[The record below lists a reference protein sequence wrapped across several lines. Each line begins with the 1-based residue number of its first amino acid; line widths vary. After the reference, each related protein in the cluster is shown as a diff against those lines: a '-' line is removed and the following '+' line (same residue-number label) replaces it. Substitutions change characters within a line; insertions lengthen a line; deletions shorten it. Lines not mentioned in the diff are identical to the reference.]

1 VKSLS
6 IYGFVFL
13 AFTACG
19 APEQSGVEA
28 KEGAPQALEIGDT
41 TPPVSS
47 VFIEQSPDAN
57 GEYHNNVSILITSTD
72 DAAGVESIHWS
83 LSGAQSGSGT
93 AAGSSVYVPVIT
105 NMGTTTLTYYAKDRA
120 SNYEPAKTRTIVISP
135 YAGNC
140 REVELNDFNLFVL
153 GNYTG
158 GHDVRGKVA
167 AAGDISMEHF
177 SVGAELPATELNNA
191 LVAGG
196 SLNVTHGGVF
206 GNAHY
211 GLSTTAN
218 GTVTF
223 YRGALSQSDAFDFG
237 GKASELMTLTWELA
251 SLARNGQTQFQ
262 SWGGLFLQGSHAR
275 VNVFWVD
282 ASQLSA
288 TRYFSLNVPA
298 GSISVINVFGYSATI
313 ANFANSYSG
322 ADARSVLFN
331 FPDATNLTAY
341 NYGFFGTVLAP
352 YADFHFTNGSFDG
365 GIYAGSMTGNAEGHL
380 APLRPFTI
388 CGGGVGT

>member
-1 VKSLS
+1 MKSQS

-19 APEQSGVEA
+19 APEMSGSEF
-28 KEGAPQALEIGDT
+28 KEGTSQALEGYDT

-47 VFIEQSPDAN
+47 VFIEQTPDEN
-57 GEYHNNVSILITSTD
+57 GEFHNNVSILITATD
-72 DAAGVESIHWS
+72 NSAGVESITWS
-83 LSGAQSGSGT
+83 LSGAQTGSGT
-93 AAGSSVYVPVIT
+93 ASGSSVYVPVIT

-120 SNYEPAKTRTIVISP
+120 NNYEPAQTRTIVISP
-135 YAGNC
+135 VAGTC
-140 REVELNDFNLFVL
+140 RDVALNDFNLFVL
-153 GNYTG
+153 GNYSG

-167 AAGDISMEHF
+167 AAGDISMDHF
-177 SVGAELPATELNNA
+177 SLGAELPADDVNNA

-196 SLNVTHGGVF
+196 NLNVTNGGVF

-211 GLSTTAN
+211 VSSTTAN

-223 YRGALSQSDAFDFG
+223 YRGALSQAEAINFG
-237 GKASELMTLTWELA
+237 EKANELMTLSYQLA
-251 SLARNGQTQFQ
+251 SLDRNGTTQFQ
-262 SWGGLFLQGSHAR
+262 SWGGLFLQGTHPK
-275 VNVFWVD
+275 VNVFWVQD
-282 ASQLSA
+282 YQLTA
-288 TRYFSLNVPA
+288 TRYFSLSVPT
-298 GSISVINVFGYSATI
+298 GSIAVINVFGYSATA
-313 ANFANSYSG
+313 ANFSNSYSG
-322 ADARSVLFN
+322 ADSRSVLFN

-352 YADFHFTNGSFDG
+352 FADFNFSNGSFDG

-380 APLRPFTI
+380 APLRTFTI

>member
-19 APEQSGVEA
+19 APEQSGSDTR
-28 KEGAPQALEIGDT
+28 EGTSQALEGGDT

-47 VFIEQSPDAN
+47 LFIEQTPDEN
-57 GEYHNNVSILITSTD
+57 GEYHNNVSILITATD
-72 DAAGVESIHWS
+72 NAAGVESISWS
-83 LSGAQSGSGT
+83 LSGAQAGSGT

-120 SNYEPAKTRTIVISP
+120 SNYEPAKRYTIVISP
-135 YAGNC
+135 YMGNC
-140 REVELNDFNLFVL
+140 RDVALNDFNLFVL

-158 GHDVRGKVA
+158 GTDVRGKVA
-167 AAGDISMEHF
+167 AAGDISMQHF
-177 SVGAELPATELNNA
+177 SVGAELPATEVHNA

-196 SLNVTHGGVF
+196 SLNVSHGGVF

-211 GLSTTAN
+211 GTSTTAN

-223 YRGALSQSDAFDFG
+223 YRGALSQAQTIDFG
-237 GKASELMTLTWELA
+237 ERANELMTLSWDLA
-251 SLARNGQTQFQ
+251 SLERNGQTQFY
-262 SWGGLFLQGSHAR
+262 SWGGLYLRGSHAK

-288 TRYFSLNVPA
+288 TRYFSLSVPT
-298 GSISVINVFGYSATI
+298 GSTAVINVFGYAATI

-352 YADFHFTNGSFDG
+352 YADFNFTNGSFDG